1 MNNVFEKLS
10 QLYESAGITF
20 ENLESFKDT
29 QVKCPA
35 RHKTGSV
42 AEYTLAG
49 KYIDLHTKQ
58 PMVVLKDRGNNISV
72 FTFEVF
78 KEYNQ

>member
-10 QLYESAGITF
+10 QLYESVDITF
-20 ENLESFKDT
+20 ENLESLKDT
-29 QVKCPA
+29 PVKCPA